1 MGTIRNGANGGFSGK
16 AGSFIGSSWKDISY
30 IKGLPKLSTKPA
42 SLKQL
47 TQRARF
53 SAVLTFMGPIKDVL
67 IQGFKGQKTGR
78 ATGFNLGIQQA
89 LNNAV
94 IGDYPDFSV
103 DKAKIQISKGTLQP
117 ATGIV
122 LQSNRTAT
130 LEMSWL
136 PQVNSLNAFADDKV
150 TVLIYNVEQQLFM
163 IFTDA
168 GTRGD
173 AGANIELPSTFS
185 GQEIHTYVFYTSGDG
200 NRQSNST
207 YVPAFVIV

>member
-78 ATGFNLGIQQA
+78 ATGF
-89 LNNAV
+89 
-94 IGDYPDFSV
+94 
-103 DKAKIQISKGTLQP
+103 
-117 ATGIV
+117 
-122 LQSNRTAT
+122 
-130 LEMSWL
+130 
-136 PQVNSLNAFADDKV
+136 
-150 TVLIYNVEQQLFM
+150 
-163 IFTDA
+163 
-168 GTRGD
+168 
-173 AGANIELPSTFS
+173 
-185 GQEIHTYVFYTSGDG
+185 
-200 NRQSNST
+200 
-207 YVPAFVIV
+207 